1 MTISK
6 LYFFLK
12 SFHLA
17 PTALIPFCQFQGSM
31 AVMGVHSPNF
41 SVPVCNSFKAKVR
54 GDQLCYTVD
63 PNVYKVYDNEKPLE
77 LTLLLD
83 YNEEREYSFHSNSLS
98 DTSGNYHSTLTIE
111 ETEKRFIIIEAIS
124 KN

>member
-1 MTISK
+1 
-6 LYFFLK
+6 
-12 SFHLA
+12 
-17 PTALIPFCQFQGSM
+17 M
-31 AVMGVHSPNF
+31 AVHSPNF

-63 PNVYKVYDNEKPLE
+63 LNVYKIYDNEKPLE

-83 YNEEREYSFHSNSLS
+83 YNEEREYSFHSNSLG
-98 DTSGNYHSTLTIE
+98 DTSGNDHSTLTIE